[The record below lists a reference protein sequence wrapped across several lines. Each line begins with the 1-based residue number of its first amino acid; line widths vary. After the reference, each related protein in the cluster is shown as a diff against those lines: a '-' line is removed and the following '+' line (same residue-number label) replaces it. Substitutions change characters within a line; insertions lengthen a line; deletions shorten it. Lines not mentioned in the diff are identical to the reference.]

1 MTPIVSIITPC
12 YNAASYIA
20 QTIESVQA
28 QTFGDWEMLIVD
40 DCSTDDSAV
49 IISAYQA
56 TDERIRYFRTDAPS
70 GSPSKPRNIAMEQ
83 ARGRYI
89 AFLDSDDL
97 WLPHKL
103 EEQLAFMERGGYGF
117 VYSDYEKMTWD
128 GSRSNRIIHARSVSS
143 YWDTLESNEIPC
155 LTVLVRKNLL
165 EGLSFKSIPKEDL
178 ALWLEVLRRG
188 HDAYNTGQVH
198 ALYREARNSRS
209 SNKWLMFKQQWY
221 ILRRIERVKLVPS
234 LYFMIPF
241 ALKGFAKYLK

>member
-1 MTPIVSIITPC
+1 MTPIVSVITPC

-40 DCSTDDSAV
+40 DCSTDDSAA
-49 IISAYQA
+49 IISTYQA

-103 EEQLAFMERGGYGF
+103 QEQLAFMERGGYGF

-155 LTVLVRKNLL
+155 LTVLVRKDLL
-165 EGLSFKSIPKEDL
+165 EGLSFKSIPKEDF

>member
-28 QTFGDWEMLIVD
+28 QTFRDWEMLIVD

-89 AFLDSDDL
+89 AFLYSDDL

-103 EEQLAFMERGGYGF
+103 EEQLAFMERGGYDF

-128 GSRSNRIIHARSVSS
+128 GSRSNRIIHARSASS

-155 LTVLVRKNLL
+155 LTVLVRKDLL
-165 EGLSFKSIPKEDL
+165 EGLSFKSIPKEDF

-241 ALKGFAKYLK
+241 ALKGFAKYLR